1 METISQWK
9 DLTIQSL
16 TSMGEKIM
24 TTIPNII
31 GAIIVLL
38 LGWIITKIVVY
49 LLKRI
54 FKFAKIDVL
63 SEKINDLKLF
73 GKADINIPITKAIT
87 VFVKWIMF
95 LVFLII
101 AADIMNWTIVSQE
114 IGNLLRYLPK
124 LFSAIALFMIGIYIA
139 RFVKKAIQ
147 GFYESFDLAGAKI
160 ISGLVF
166 YIIAII
172 ITITALNQ
180 ADIDTTVVTN
190 NVTIILG
197 AFLLAISIAF
207 GLGSKEVVGDLLRTF
222 YTRKNYE
229 VGDHIKLDGTEGTVE
244 AIDNISMTL
253 STTKGKLIIPIKDVV
268 ESKVEILKK

>member
-9 DLTIQSL
+9 ELTIQSL

-38 LGWIITKIVVY
+38 LGWIITIIVVY
-49 LLKRI
+49 LLKRV
-54 FKFAKIDVL
+54 FKFAKIDLL

-73 GKADINIPITKAIT
+73 GKSDINIPITKAIT

-139 RFVKKAIQ
+139 RFVKKAIL

-253 STTKGKLIIPIKDVV
+253 STATGKLIIPIKDVV

>member
-9 DLTIQSL
+9 DITIQSL

-54 FKFAKIDVL
+54 FKFAKIDIL

-73 GKADINIPITKAIT
+73 GKTEINIPVTKAIT

-160 ISGLVF
+160 ISSLVF

-229 VGDHIKLDGTEGTVE
+229 VGDHIKLEGTEGTVE

-253 STTKGKLIIPIKDVV
+253 STAKGKLIIPIKDVV